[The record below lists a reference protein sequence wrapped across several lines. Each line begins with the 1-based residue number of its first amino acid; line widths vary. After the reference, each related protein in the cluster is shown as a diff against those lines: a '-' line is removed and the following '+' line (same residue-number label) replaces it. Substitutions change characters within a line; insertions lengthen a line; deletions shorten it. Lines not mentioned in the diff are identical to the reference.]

1 MKRVALAAL
10 AAVMGGLGP
19 GPAMAADEGSVVRGG
34 RLYDNWSIES
44 RNRPPIEPHPAFA
57 GKGSAVSAADSWRCS
72 TCHGWDYKG
81 THGHVG
87 IRNRQGADPA
97 AIVVLLKDATHRY
110 GRLMSEASLFDLANF
125 VSRGQI
131 DTQKLIE
138 TERRA
143 KTSAASH
150 EEFYGTICAAC
161 HGSDGGRLR
170 EVAPIGDA
178 ARQRPHEVLHNLING
193 HPGDV
198 MPPLSALGGDFAVRM
213 LTYVQTLPS
222 RSMSVSIAHG
232 ARMYDNWQTETGA
245 PPQSL
250 PHPAYPPKAHFAA
263 DAPMTWRCKECHG
276 WDYKGRDG
284 SYAKGSHFTGIKGLR
299 DAVGMAPEK
308 VAGILRDNT
317 HGFTEAMLPGKAAL
331 ALGVFVSKG
340 QIDVDQH
347 IDRAT
352 RKPNGDA
359 KRGARFYQSICAI
372 CHGFDGKQLN
382 FKSPEDPEFIGTV
395 ANENPWE
402 TLHKIRN
409 GQPGIP
415 MPSLGVL
422 ELKDQLDIL
431 TYAQTLPKR

>member
-1 MKRVALAAL
+1 MKTAKTICALAAAALFAGL
-10 AAVMGGLGP
+10 AVAPAALADTDMTETWMISEGGK
-19 GPAMAADEGSVVRGG
+19 
-34 RLYDNWSIES
+34 LYDHWSKVLFREMKDVAT
-44 RNRPPIEPHPAFA
+44 HPSYPKA
-57 GKGSAVSAADSWRCS
+57 GKQ
-72 TCHGWDYKG
+72 KG
-81 THGHVG
+81 
-87 IRNRQGADPA
+87 
-97 AIVVLLKDATHRY
+97 
-110 GRLMSEASLFDLANF
+110 
-125 VSRGQI
+125 
-131 DTQKLIE
+131 
-138 TERRA
+138 
-143 KTSAASH
+143 
-150 EEFYGTICAAC
+150 
-161 HGSDGGRLR
+161 
-170 EVAPIGDA
+170 EV
-178 ARQRPHEVLHNLING
+178 
-193 HPGDV
+193 
-198 MPPLSALGGDFAVRM
+198 
-213 LTYVQTLPS
+213 
-222 RSMSVSIAHG
+222 
-232 ARMYDNWQTETGA
+232 
-245 PPQSL
+245 
-250 PHPAYPPKAHFAA
+250 
-263 DAPMTWRCKECHG
+263 TWRCKECHG

-284 SYAKGSHFTGIKGLR
+284 SYAKGSHYTGIKGLR

-352 RKPNGDA
+352 RKPGGDA